1 MGICD
6 LPLGLKHVVVF
17 AATNDHFPPVRDSQ
31 ADIELLRAANL
42 AMKRKLNGH
51 KDDFLFLLPSKYR
64 ADGFAR
70 SIEEYGFP
78 DPTLITLDDEG
89 SPENL
94 FYDEEAL
101 RDEIARAVDQWIS
114 RHHPGAIPV
123 ATTAYASRL
132 TWWAGIEHADDVF
145 DWAFSASQFES
156 ELPTSAKG
164 RAETWLTVLG
174 YAIDLHEIRAD
185 CRDQM
190 GIEQASSYA
199 ATLCEWLHGFEAAS
213 GNDFNNFDPE
223 SVMQSLAISE
233 VFLGFKAARLFG
245 GTMEAFLDEYDC
257 DLDDFTGPALKLVT
271 ADLRG
276 EVRRG
281 LSQFFEGNALLFFT
295 LYRSVWARYG
305 MRTVDSLDDLC
316 CDVGLESFA
325 TLEAPLSLV
334 SEGWC
339 DAADD

>member
-1 MGICD
+1 MEIRD
-6 LPLGLKHVVVF
+6 LPRGLKHVVVF
-17 AATNDHFPPVRDSQ
+17 AATHDHFPPLKDSE

-64 ADGFAR
+64 ADGFER
-70 SIEEYGFP
+70 GIEEYGFP

-94 FYDEEAL
+94 FYDEDAL
-101 RDEIARAVDQWIS
+101 RDEIALAIDQWIS
-114 RHHPGAIPV
+114 HHHPGAIPV

-132 TWWAGIEHADDVF
+132 TWWAGIEHADHVF

-156 ELPTSAKG
+156 ELPASAKG

-174 YAIDLHEIRAD
+174 HVIDLHEVQAD

-190 GIEQASSYA
+190 GIEKASSYA

-213 GNDFNNFDPE
+213 DNDFNRFDPQ
-223 SVMQSLAISE
+223 SVVQSLAISE
-233 VFLGFKAARLFG
+233 VFLGFQAACLFG
-245 GTMEAFLDEYDC
+245 NTLEAFLEEYDC
-257 DLDDFTGPALKLVT
+257 DLDDFTGPALKLLT

-281 LSQFFEGNALLFFT
+281 LSQFFGGNALLFFT
-295 LYRSVWARYG
+295 LYRSIWACYG
-305 MRTVDSLDDLC
+305 MRTGDSLNDLC
-316 CDVGLESFA
+316 CEDGQESFA
-325 TLEAPLSLV
+325 TLEVPLSFV

-339 DAADD
+339 DEADD